1 MAVVGLVL
9 SVIGAVGVLPV
20 MAGLI
25 FWSQGFRRAHRVLGF
40 RRSLPIDIVL
50 TTSAVEAAGHGA
62 PVKRPLTGYGQV
74 RGVANCARALAANY
88 PHKEILIHLSGFVRN
103 RLDRDLISLG
113 GPAKNEITRTIL
125 KEIPERYHLR
135 RLEFDDISD
144 SVRITTPSGQQIDIR
159 NFDPQLQDGVPQVD
173 IFIITATTRYKPDNT
188 TTRCIL
194 CAGFTSY
201 GTGAAAEYMFID
213 LPRLRPKHLVK
224 LLQSGVRRA
233 RATHDFIIVARARFS
248 RGECT
253 DIEPLFESVLT
264 SVPSA

>member
-1 MAVVGLVL
+1 MATVELVL

-20 MAGLI
+20 LGGLV
-25 FWSQGFRRAHRVLGF
+25 FWTQGFRRAHRVLGF

-62 PVKRPLTGYGQV
+62 PAKRPLTGYGQV
-74 RGVANCARALAANY
+74 RGVANCARALAAHY
-88 PHKEILIHLSGFVRN
+88 PRKEIVIHLSGFVRN

-113 GPAKNEITRTIL
+113 GPAKNEVTRMIL
-125 KEIPERYHLR
+125 KGISEHYYLR

-144 SVRITTPSGQQIDIR
+144 SIRIATQSGQQVDIR
-159 NFDPQLQDGVPQVD
+159 NFDPQLQDGVPQED
-173 IFIITATTRYKPDNT
+173 IFIITATTRYKPGNT

-213 LPRLRPKHLVK
+213 LPKLSPKHLVE
-224 LLQSGVRRA
+224 LLQSRARRA
-233 RATHDFIIVARARFS
+233 GATRDFIIVARARFS

-264 SVPSA
+264 AIQPT

>member
-20 MAGLI
+20 VGGLA
-25 FWSQGFRRAHRVLGF
+25 FRSQGLRRAHRVLGF

-74 RGVANCARALAANY
+74 RGVANCARALAAHY
-88 PHKEILIHLSGFVRN
+88 PHKEIVIHLSGFVRN

-113 GPAKNEITRTIL
+113 GPAKNEITRIIL
-125 KEIPERYHLR
+125 GEILERYRLPQ
-135 RLEFDDISD
+135 LEFDDISD
-144 SVRITTPSGQQIDIR
+144 SIRIITPSGQQVDIT
-159 NFDPQLQDGVPQVD
+159 NFDPQLEDGVPQVD
-173 IFIITATTRYKPDNT
+173 IFIIAATTRYKPDNT

-201 GTGAAAEYMFID
+201 GTGAASEYMFID

-224 LLQSGVRRA
+224 LLRGGAGRERPT
-233 RATHDFIIVARARFS
+233 RDFIIVARARFS

-264 SVPSA
+264 AVQSA